1 MRLLCNRCW
10 PLLTPNEPMRLPSM
24 ISLYPKFVSMRP
36 TAGLSRPPTSTTI
49 LRMTIVPFVLQQHFT
64 SWMLRDR

>member
-1 MRLLCNRCW
+1 
-10 PLLTPNEPMRLPSM
+10 MRLPSM
-24 ISLYPKFVSMRP
+24 VSLYPNFVSMRLKVAP
-36 TAGLSRPPTSTTI
+36 SRPPTSTTI

>member
-1 MRLLCNRCW
+1 
-10 PLLTPNEPMRLPSM
+10 MRLPSM